1 MSDRPRKTRMP
12 PGYQR
17 QMLVMAISGLSF
29 IVVLAL
35 IGLLLHFVGCPFRI
49 RIRHPRSLT

>member
-1 MSDRPRKTRMP
+1 MSDDPDRRGRPRKTRMP

-35 IGLLLHFVGCPFRI
+35 IGLLLHFVG
-49 RIRHPRSLT
+49 

>member
-1 MSDRPRKTRMP
+1 MSGRPRKTRMP
-12 PGYQR
+12 PTYQR

-35 IGLLLHFVGCPFRI
+35 IGLLLHFVG
-49 RIRHPRSLT
+49 

>member
-1 MSDRPRKTRMP
+1 MSDHPRKTRMP
-12 PGYQR
+12 PQHQH

-35 IGLLLHFVGCPFRI
+35 IGLLLHFVG
-49 RIRHPRSLT
+49 

>member
-1 MSDRPRKTRMP
+1 MSDGLRKTRMP

-35 IGLLLHFVGCPFRI
+35 IGLLLHFVG
-49 RIRHPRSLT
+49 